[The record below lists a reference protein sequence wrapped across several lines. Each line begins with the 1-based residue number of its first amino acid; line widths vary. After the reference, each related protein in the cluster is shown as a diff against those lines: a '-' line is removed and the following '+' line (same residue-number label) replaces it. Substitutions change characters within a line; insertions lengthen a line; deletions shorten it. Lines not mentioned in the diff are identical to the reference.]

1 MRPARLYSPYTLS
14 TSLTKLCVSHFA
26 IAACGR
32 GAYVG
37 AVRFQLPRVRMAA
50 PAKSSRDL
58 TQGDVFSHILRLLVP
73 MSFGIVAMMAV
84 GVVDAY
90 WVGKLG
96 TAQQAAVQF
105 VFPVNMAVMS
115 IAIGLGAGAVSVVS
129 RAAGRGNHG
138 RTRRL
143 ATDSV
148 ALAFLVVLAASILGI
163 ATIGPLFTLMGA
175 TEAMM
180 PHIRD
185 FMTIWYAGIVFIVGP
200 MIASNLI
207 RALGDAIIPSIIM
220 ILAAVLN
227 MGLDPLLIFGW
238 GPVPAMGVQG
248 AAAAT
253 LLANLV
259 VFVIA
264 MAILI
269 WRERLLDLSWPG
281 WGELFWNWR
290 EIARVGIPASASNMI
305 NPIAMAIAFASMARF
320 GEPAVG
326 GLGVAMR
333 VEAFAIIPLFALSAS
348 IGPVAGQN
356 GGAGLTGR
364 VREAFAKS
372 CLFCVAWSL
381 TLAGALFFLGD
392 HLAGWFLP
400 SEEGRAVAE
409 LYWDIVPFT
418 VMGYGIAMAASA
430 GFNGLGRPLHG
441 VAINAARGF
450 ALLAPLSW
458 IVGTLYAST
467 GVILAIAAA
476 NLVTAAGAVIYTLKF
491 APLTAREGKQRPLK
505 PPHGEGQAAQ

>member
-1 MRPARLYSPYTLS
+1 
-14 TSLTKLCVSHFA
+14 
-26 IAACGR
+26 
-32 GAYVG
+32 
-37 AVRFQLPRVRMAA
+37 MAA
-50 PAKSSRDL
+50 PARSSRDL
-58 TQGDVFSHILRLLVP
+58 TQGDVFGHVLRMVIP
-73 MSFGIVAMMAV
+73 MCFGIVAMMAV

-90 WVGKLG
+90 WVGRLG

-105 VFPVNMAVMS
+105 VFPVSMAVMS

-129 RAAGRGNHG
+129 RAAGRGNTD

-143 ATDSV
+143 ATDSIV
-148 ALAFLVVLAASILGI
+148 LAFAVVLVASLIGI

-175 TEAMM
+175 TDAMM

-185 FMTIWYAGIVFIVGP
+185 FMVIWYAGIVFMVGP

-207 RALGDAIIPSIIM
+207 RALGDAVLPSIIM
-220 ILAAVLN
+220 ILAAVFN
-227 MGLDPLLIFGW
+227 MALDPLLIFGL

-253 LLANLV
+253 LIANLV

-269 WRERLLDLSWPG
+269 VREKLLDLSWPG
-281 WGELFWNWR
+281 WDELYWNWR
-290 EIARVGIPASASNMI
+290 EIARVGIPAAGSNMI
-305 NPIAMAIAFASMARF
+305 NPISMAIAFAAMARF

-348 IGPVAGQN
+348 IGPVTGQN
-356 GGAGLTGR
+356 GGAEQTGR

-372 CLFCVAWSL
+372 FMLCAAWSVFIA
-381 TLAGALFFLGD
+381 AGLFVFGGT
-392 HLAGWFLP
+392 LAGWFLP

-409 LYWDIVPFT
+409 TYWNIVPFT

-441 VAINAARGF
+441 IAINIFRGF
-450 ALLAPLSW
+450 GLLAPLSW
-458 IVGTLYAST
+458 IVGTFYGST
-467 GVILAIAAA
+467 GVIAAIAAA
-476 NLVTAAGAVIYTLKF
+476 NLITAAVATVYTLKF
-491 APLTAREGKQRPLK
+491 APLTARDGKTRPVTPPREEG
-505 PPHGEGQAAQ
+505 AAAE